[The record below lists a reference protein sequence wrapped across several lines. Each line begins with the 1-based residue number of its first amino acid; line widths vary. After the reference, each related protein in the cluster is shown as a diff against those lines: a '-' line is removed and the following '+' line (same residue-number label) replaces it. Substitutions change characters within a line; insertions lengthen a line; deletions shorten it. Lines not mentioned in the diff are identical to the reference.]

1 MSTSKPVCVSASVIQ
16 QLRAALR
23 PASEHNTVSVTL
35 EDVSRR
41 TLQELWQ
48 ALESSSLTKSG
59 GQSVWRFVVQ
69 NNQTSN
75 KNCENG
81 TFSLDRLPPQPPPQ
95 ITVVERTTTNNGA
108 ATSPCESGASSTHF
122 QTSVSVRSEIVHFPI
137 RTRVGHLVD
146 STNNNN
152 NTDTNRAISTNTNR
166 DNNTVSD
173 LDLANVRVHLC
184 FTTRND
190 ELGPPTFMHT
200 TQADSN
206 VKSQTDTTT
215 IQDAAIQS
223 TAIQSTANQDAAIQS
238 TAIHTPRTNT
248 PQLVVRRQ
256 FAHTYTY
263 TNKRGYEYVISVA
276 TCSDLDLEQA
286 EPHETQRG
294 SRSNTSNTSNTSID
308 GLESALHDTRQQ
320 TRQLSIRYRI
330 NPQEAQ
336 TQENDKNAPST
347 SKSKPKSKPK
357 SLLYHSLHC
366 MNLLVQ
372 CVRGELNM
380 TLDTWDTEA

>member
-59 GQSVWRFVVQ
+59 GQSAWRFVVQ

-75 KNCENG
+75 TNSENG
-81 TFSLDRLPPQPPPQ
+81 TFGLDRLPQ

-137 RTRVGHLVD
+137 RTRVGHITHNSTNDSTVNNI
-146 STNNNN
+146 STNNNTVN
-152 NTDTNRAISTNTNR
+152 NNSTDTNRDNSTDTNQ
-166 DNNTVSD
+166 DKNTVSD
-173 LDLANVRVHLC
+173 LDLAKVRVHLC

-190 ELGPPTFMHT
+190 KLRPPTFMYT

-206 VKSQTDTTT
+206 VKSQTDATT
-215 IQDAAIQS
+215 IQD
-223 TAIQSTANQDAAIQS
+223 TANQDAAIQS
-238 TAIHTPRTNT
+238 TAIHT

-286 EPHETQRG
+286 EPHKTRHGRQ
-294 SRSNTSNTSNTSID
+294 SNTSNTSNTSVD

-330 NPQEAQ
+330 NTQEAQ
-336 TQENDKNAPST
+336 TRENDKNAPST
-347 SKSKPKSKPK
+347 SKSTSKSK

-372 CVRGELNM
+372 CVRGDLNM
-380 TLDTWDTEA
+380 TLDTWDTED